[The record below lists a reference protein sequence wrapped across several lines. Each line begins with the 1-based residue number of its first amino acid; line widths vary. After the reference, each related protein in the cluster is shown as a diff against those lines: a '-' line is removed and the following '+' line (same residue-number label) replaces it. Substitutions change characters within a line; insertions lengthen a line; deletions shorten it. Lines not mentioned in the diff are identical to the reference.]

1 MMVPKRPAFA
11 LLELL
16 IALSLSSFIIVGL
29 MKGYQGIMDYLE
41 RSRAMMAVNRKVS
54 LLFNQLERDIMTAF
68 IVPPQEEIFPE
79 KDKDRE
85 KHLQKKRE
93 DEDKAKTMTAEE
105 KKKAYEK
112 KLEKLKEYFCGT
124 IDEDQFIQIQGK
136 RRFLFKNLTFLTT
149 SALQVYGEHKVRFVR
164 VMYELTKD
172 KENSKDG
179 HDRYILVRKETRDI
193 ENFKM
198 RMSDFDYEKQQ
209 KQPIKTHVVA
219 DNIKHMSVNYVTFKK
234 PKQSAGLASKKQEDE
249 EVRLT
254 TWGEK
259 PFTKGVVPCWVEVT
273 ISFWNRTMRGQDTFE
288 ILFPVLTYPTPQEK
302 PEHEKEQKKD
312 ENKPAEPAA
321 GRQPVGQQQEPVE
334 VQGGTVH
341 GVDQ

>member
-1 MMVPKRPAFA
+1 MKSKRPAFA
-11 LLELL
+11 LMELL

-29 MKGYQGIMDYLE
+29 MKGYQGIMDYLD
-41 RSRAMMAVNRKVS
+41 RSRSMMAVNRKIS
-54 LLFNQLERDIMTAF
+54 LLYNQLERDIMTAF
-68 IVPPQEEIFPE
+68 IVQPQEEIFPE

-85 KHLQKKRE
+85 KHMQKKRE
-93 DEDKAKTMTAEE
+93 DQDKAKTMTAEE

-112 KLEKLKEYFCGT
+112 KLEKLKEYFFGT
-124 IDEDQFIQIQGK
+124 IDEDQFIQVQGK
-136 RRFLFKNLTFLTT
+136 RRYMFKNLTFLTT

-179 HDRYILVRKETRDI
+179 HDRYILVRKETQDL

-198 RMSDFDYEKQQ
+198 RVSDFDYEKQQ

-234 PKQSAGLASKKQEDE
+234 PKQPTGSASKKQKEDE
-249 EVRLT
+249 DVRLN

-259 PFTKGVVPCWVEVT
+259 PFTKGVVPCWVAVN
-273 ISFWNRTMRGQDTFE
+273 ISFWNRTMRGEDTFE

-312 ENKPAEPAA
+312 GNEPAMPA
-321 GRQPVGQQQEPVE
+321 AVQQQEPVE

-341 GVDQ
+341 GVNQ